1 MVLSIYIKTFCHGFN
16 EVAVAYLG
24 GKGYLLSRDWEL
36 WLCIYG
42 TFILSSWGV
51 IKNSTAPKQGSNIDT
66 CTTLCGELIDKNWDE
81 EVEMITLVF
90 TVVLGQS
97 SGSKG

>member
-1 MVLSIYIKTFCHGFN
+1 MIK
-16 EVAVAYLG
+16 
-24 GKGYLLSRDWEL
+24 D
-36 WLCIYG
+36 
-42 TFILSSWGV
+42 
-51 IKNSTAPKQGSNIDT
+51 STAPKQGSNIDT

-81 EVEMITLVF
+81 EVEMITLVS